1 MGKYI
6 KGLFKDTSHI
16 DQLEGSWRYAKN
28 INIHPTTSALSN
40 ESGNEAVARVIN
52 NIDEFNSDGGINY
65 NILPPASIV
74 VGAIE
79 ISDNRIILFIVYDR
93 SVPFF
98 DMDIPDPDGGDGGS
112 DWTTIYGDN
121 ADPIYNGEIGLFD
134 KDVYT
139 TLYRPNIQDSNTDIT
154 ADIGPNPVAT
164 RLDLNF
170 NKEYFVEGTYKIN
183 PDGEL
188 FVYWTDDLNPPRA
201 FNVTR
206 QERWLAENAITTPTD
221 VLYGIDPTSSP
232 NLHHREMLNLF
243 PSAGPVPH
251 IELHD
256 IKAGGGL
263 LTGVY
268 YIALAYVD
276 QDLVQT
282 NYLTVANPVSIVE
295 DVEGVLP
302 IERYDGANPKTPS
315 GKAIAWEVT
324 NVNTDYAYVRP
335 AIIRHMDGQRVVFR
349 LNDIPVA
356 NLIQGGRNIIS
367 FTGLEDYA
375 NLSVNDIIIDV
386 ASYETA
392 KTMNQ
397 LDGVLYLGNVQGSK
411 DLGYQKYA
419 NFIKAHP
426 VVKRFPHFD
435 PREYSLDVLENGYI
449 ETSPFGNP
457 TTISQGYRH
466 AENIFKYKGYQR
478 DEVYAFYIAFILN
491 DGTESYAY
499 HIPGREQLR
508 IQDKADGC
516 TVCQVPSWSLGSGT
530 SWEIQDGDPPA
541 PVDDDFD
548 GIDDVTGLPVVIPTP
563 SGIQNLFY
571 WNNMCGSGTGS
582 QCMETQDALASPVV
596 NMSDGGGRMFHFY
609 ETSLITST
617 EDPLNKG
624 ARNMNFW
631 QNSTEFYP
639 ADDINGQNWEIWDA
653 ELQGLAQQS
662 TVEHDQSVSNV
673 ANGYS
678 NTGYI
683 TNVLRG
689 QRIRHHHFP
698 SNENQ
703 YFKTVLG
710 TSKDM
715 SIMIVPYKREWYTMN
730 YAWCSNQSF
739 SSTFTG
745 QSIEN
750 ALKVSTAEPNLP
762 PDFTGSDD
770 PDASDYNPNYGGTQ
784 PYIDNDA
791 DGIDDNGNGPI
802 PYGYGPPADLSS
814 YGYEYS
820 IQGSTYAEQFLN
832 MLGAGPGNKFF
843 MFSRFGPDRGATPFL
858 GEYPQVGETIEVV
871 FISHSNYYDTFSFPD
886 TPGAYADYNEVDYRR
901 IAGSYEPADMYGSD
915 ITADDLRI
923 GFGGPCGGP
932 TVVTE
937 FATGCTKAGDF
948 YLQGGDSVFGIKT
961 ELDCHAEGD
970 NTGAVSDN
978 QVDGNWYFPLGC
990 LRKPNITFGGPVL
1003 TGYGCNSAYPYPKL
1017 RKLNNG
1023 QPAVADWLGVY
1034 PFRFERC
1041 TDKKKCTVVFAE
1053 QGYVIVH
1060 RTNTSH
1066 DGTGTVNTN
1075 MPDIAVTPLGV
1086 NNASSYVGWIA
1097 WAKGHNE
1104 IKGVISHDVQ
1114 ALGIQFEDIKVPPE
1128 VWEKSQGF
1136 RIYYAKRNHEDK
1148 RIVGQN
1154 LVNPYAPTWDTVYPA
1169 CASPSTLGGSL
1180 SFTGDIPDGQNYNRM
1195 WVNWPYATSSYA
1207 YPSIRWFG
1215 TDRTEYQAFG
1225 LHDFHLMRTKRTLAS
1240 STHIKVE
1247 YAVEMFPIT
1256 GPGFVHGNTSENFG
1270 DDPCSDEVNNPE
1282 NPMFGI
1288 PVGSHGGAPC
1298 IPIPPGAQDC
1308 TSLCLEDGI
1317 VNSML
1322 VGMHYYS
1329 PNQPTSGALG
1339 GGTNGLS
1346 MYNWLI
1352 GINGPFPRFSDLN
1365 RVLKERCKT
1374 YLRGDSIYNGRQL
1387 GFGYKTYNDFGE
1399 SHASFLLHEN
1409 STLRAF
1415 KPEESW
1421 GDADDPTYPGWL
1433 RLADKDVWFQAVDMD
1448 GEKLPKP
1455 VYYLSNLHA
1464 FRLDMYNSI
1473 DTQNLVWT
1481 GYEVT
1486 GSEYKRFWV
1495 DEDGAPVISNSEGQ
1509 ALLANTINPD
1519 TIVEEEIDDDGTVIT
1534 AAYGG
1539 DPFSYDDLGDGTK
1552 QTGSTENGD
1561 IVTKFKTAHVFGGD
1575 TYIARYGY
1583 RKHLRPNLAPMEN
1596 VVGVQFL
1603 GHDIRIL
1610 YDIIVESTDNI
1621 NFRHMEDRT
1630 TSYYP
1635 GAPAKDVLDLD
1646 NDIDLTG
1653 TGKIKYNDDYNALND
1668 VGHTAPLPL
1677 QVAQPSNFPTRVIRS
1692 TKSDD
1697 TTLID
1702 AFRVFLVTDFKDLPK
1717 NRGDLWKISVFNNL
1731 LYLHMQDTLY
1741 KTQGKQTMQ
1750 LGDGSEAFV
1759 GSGNIFAQDPV
1770 ELVQT
1775 ESGHG
1780 GLQSQWSTCVTKYGY
1795 FYVDQKNRRVFMA
1808 TDSITDIGILGLEKW
1823 FSTNLAYE
1831 LEYFGK
1837 RNFDD
1842 NPLSFSFLSVWDEEF
1857 QRVIL
1862 TKREIAPTE
1871 TFSKAWRAWQ
1881 SGTVDAEHGA
1891 IKYDPNDDNFYWSD
1905 DGETWE
1911 LLNIDLVNGSLNTLY
1926 NKDPFFVEKG
1936 WSVSYYPKL
1945 NVWVS
1950 FHDYWPYR
1958 YLTTS
1963 TDIYSLRSYVPGII
1977 DNDYDDSKYWLH
1989 RLIWRHNIPYNKG
2002 NFYTDE
2008 IDEHPLAEHTPYSY
2022 DSQCEV
2028 IHNQGANLSK
2038 LFHNFS
2044 FITDVYQQRQITYG
2058 NESDFLDNLTSIK
2071 LDTPGIT
2078 SFILYNTYQCSGQIV
2093 VEELVN
2099 ARRNGKE
2106 WYINKFRD
2114 FTTSAVSVISG
2125 GGNSSNYYDQF
2136 FYDDGNAITPGGLP
2150 TPAGVSQDNSRAM
2163 LYSTGADEFI
2173 AASTSFGIS
2182 NPKKFVDKY
2191 LAIRLIISNSANNL
2205 VNLYSTE
2212 VGVRKFLRQ

>member
-1 MGKYI
+1 MGRYI

-40 ESGNEAVARVIN
+40 ESGNEAVKTIVD
-52 NIDEFNSDGGINY
+52 NIDQFVSDGGLNY
-65 NILPPASIV
+65 NILPPASII

-93 SVPFF
+93 DVPALSIL
-98 DMDIPDPDGGDGGS
+98 IPESEGGDTS
-112 DWTTIYGDN
+112 DTFQEIYGTN
-121 ADPIYNGEIGLFD
+121 ADPIYNGEIGLYD

-139 TLYRPNIQDSNTDIT
+139 TLYRPNIQASNTDIT
-154 ADIGPNPVAT
+154 SDFGQNPIAT

-170 NKEYFVEGTYKIN
+170 NKKHFIEGTYKIN
-183 PDGEL
+183 PEGEL

-206 QERWLAENAITTPTD
+206 QERWLGEGSIPTPTD
-221 VLYGIDPTSSP
+221 FLYGIDPIASP
-232 NLHHREMLNLF
+232 NLHHREILNLF
-243 PSAGPVPH
+243 PSAGPIPKVD
-251 IELHD
+251 LHD

-282 NYLTVANPVSIVE
+282 NYLVIANPVSIVE

-335 AIIRHMDGQRVVFR
+335 AIVRHMDGQRQVFR

-356 NLIQGGRNIIS
+356 NLIRQGRNLIS

-375 NLSVNDIIIDV
+375 NLSVSDIIIDV
-386 ASYETA
+386 ASYESA
-392 KTMNQ
+392 KTINQ
-397 LDGVLYLGNVQGSK
+397 LDGILYLGNVQGSK

-426 VVKRFPHFD
+426 VTKVFPNFD

-449 ETSPFGNP
+449 ETSPFGDP
-457 TTISQGYRH
+457 TTVSQGYRH

-508 IQDKADGC
+508 IQDKSDGN
-516 TVCQVPSWSLGSGT
+516 TLGQVPAYYYGFGSSWNQ
-530 SWEIQDGDPPA
+530 QDGST
-541 PVDDDFD
+541 
-548 GIDDVTGLPVVIPTP
+548 TGST
-563 SGIQNLFY
+563 IQNLFY
-571 WNNMCGSGTGS
+571 WNNMCGNGTFS
-582 QCMETQDALASPVV
+582 QCMETQDVQADNVF

-609 ETSLITST
+609 ETSLITSE

-639 ADDINGQNWEIWDA
+639 ADDINGSNWEIWDA
-653 ELQGLAQQS
+653 SLQGLAQQS
-662 TVEHDQSVSNV
+662 TIEYGVGSAGG
-673 ANGYS
+673 ANGFS

-683 TNVLRG
+683 TNTLKG

-698 SNENQ
+698 SNENI
-703 YFKTVLG
+703 YFKTILG

-715 SIMIVPYKREWYTMN
+715 TINVVPYKREWYSLEF
-730 YAWCSNQSF
+730 AWCSNQSF
-739 SSTFTG
+739 QAGIGLGNSDSIQQGIECGPNGGLGGYTVEVDGDEGSSVEEF
-745 QSIEN
+745 
-750 ALKVSTAEPNLP
+750 
-762 PDFTGSDD
+762 
-770 PDASDYNPNYGGTQ
+770 NYT
-784 PYIDNDA
+784 DNDA
-791 DGIDDNGNGPI
+791 DGFDDATGDEI
-802 PYGYGPPADLSS
+802 QYPYGAPPTADLIAMGYDPANYTYLDSPDSYASEWLSS
-814 YGYEYS
+814 
-820 IQGSTYAEQFLN
+820 I
-832 MLGAGPGNKFF
+832 GAGPGEDFF
-843 MFSRFGPDRGATPFL
+843 MFSRFGPYRNGSMSADGSVPPSWEIPEPGTL
-858 GEYPQVGETIEVV
+858 IEVV
-871 FISHSNYYDTFSFPD
+871 WVAHRGYQGNYSFVNSPGESVSPDNERYRKMAGTYD
-886 TPGAYADYNEVDYRR
+886 
-901 IAGSYEPADMYGSD
+901 PATVYGSD
-915 ITADDLRI
+915 IAELDLKI
-923 GFGGPCGGP
+923 DCFGFNPCP
-932 TVVTE
+932 
-937 FATGCTKAGDF
+937 KHGDI
-948 YLQGGDSVFGIKT
+948 YMQGGNNSFGIQRPI
-961 ELDCHAEGD
+961 DCTGGD
-970 NTGAVSDN
+970 EHTNDPDTSTGGCSDN
-978 QVDGNWYFPLGC
+978 QAGGSWYFGIGC
-990 LRKPNITFGGPVL
+990 VRKPGWVPTGVPPLPYI
-1003 TGYGCNSAYPYPKL
+1003 TGYGCTSAYTSLPL
-1017 RKLNNG
+1017 RKYRND
-1023 QPAVADWLGVY
+1023 QPDFFIWPIGT
-1034 PFRFERC
+1034 PFRDEDC
-1041 TDKKKCTVVFAE
+1041 TDKRAVEVVWANENF
-1053 QGYVIVH
+1053 VIVH
-1060 RTNTSH
+1060 RTKRSAS
-1066 DGTGTVNTN
+1066 GGAVNTN
-1075 MPDIAVTPLGV
+1075 MPDISSNPITGAV
-1086 NNASSYVGWIA
+1086 NSSSMVGWIA

-1104 IKGVISHDVQ
+1104 LRGVISHEIQ
-1114 ALGIQFEDIKVPPE
+1114 ALGIQFEDIKVPPD
-1128 VWEKSQGF
+1128 VWEKTQGF
-1136 RIYYAKRNHEDK
+1136 RIYYAKREHEDK
-1148 RIVGQN
+1148 RVLGQN
-1154 LVNPYAPTWDTVYPA
+1154 LVNPYAPSWDSVFPG
-1169 CASPSTLGGSL
+1169 CASQATLGSSTFSGN
-1180 SFTGDIPDGQNYNRM
+1180 IPDGQNINRM
-1195 WVNWPYATSSYA
+1195 WINWPYSIPSYA
-1207 YPSIRWFG
+1207 YPSIRYWNDVG
-1215 TDRTEYQAFG
+1215 TAKKEYQAFG
-1225 LHDFHLMRTKRTLAS
+1225 MHDFHLMRTKRTLAA

-1247 YAVEMFPIT
+1247 YSVEMFPIT
-1256 GPGFVHGNTSENFG
+1256 GPGLVQNCWYEDISG
-1270 DDPCSDEVNNPE
+1270 DDCGTITNDETNPQ
-1282 NPMFGI
+1282 FGMQL
-1288 PVGSHGGAPC
+1288 GSHPGSSGDC
-1298 IPIPPGAQDC
+1298 VPIPPGATDC
-1308 TSLCLEDGI
+1308 TSLCLEDPI

-1322 VGMHYYS
+1322 IGMHYYS
-1329 PNQPTSGALG
+1329 PTQTGMTSGNG
-1339 GGTNGLS
+1339 GGTNGLA
-1346 MYNWLI
+1346 MYNWLV
-1352 GINGPFPRFSDLN
+1352 GTDGPFNRYSDLN

-1387 GFGYKTYNDFGE
+1387 GFGFKTYNDFGE

-1415 KPEESW
+1415 EPEVSFGTAE
-1421 GDADDPTYPGWL
+1421 DPTYP
-1433 RLADKDVWFQAVDMD
+1433 AFTQIAEPDVFFQAVDLD
-1448 GEKLPKP
+1448 ASGDPKP

-1473 DTQNLVWT
+1473 DTQKLVWT

-1486 GSEYKRFWV
+1486 GAEYKRFWV
-1495 DEDGAPVISNSEGQ
+1495 DEDGAPVISASEGN
-1509 ALLANTINPD
+1509 ALLSNTINPD
-1519 TIVEEEIDDDGTVIT
+1519 TMVPAVIDDETGEVLEEAT
-1534 AAYGG
+1534 GG
-1539 DPFSYDDLGDGTK
+1539 DPYQYVDLGDGVK
-1552 QTGSTENGD
+1552 GGGSRNTENGD
-1561 IVTKFKTAHVFGGD
+1561 VVTRFKTAHVFGGD
-1575 TYIARYGY
+1575 TFICRHGY
-1583 RKHLRPNLAPMEN
+1583 RKHLRPNLNPVEH
-1596 VVGVQFL
+1596 VVGVPFL
-1603 GHDIRIL
+1603 GHDIRML

-1621 NFRHMEDRT
+1621 NFRHMEARD

-1635 GAPAKDVLDLD
+1635 GSPAKDVLDLD
-1646 NDIDLTG
+1646 NTIDLTG
-1653 TGKIKYNDDYNALND
+1653 TGKIKYNEDYSAVND
-1668 VGHTAPLPL
+1668 LGHTVPLPL
-1677 QVAQPSNFPTRVIRS
+1677 QIAQPSNFPTRVIRS

-1837 RNFDD
+1837 RNFED
-1842 NPLSFSFLSVWDEEF
+1842 NPLYFSFISVWDEEF

-1862 TKREIAPTE
+1862 TKREIAPTN
-1871 TFSKAWRAWQ
+1871 TFSNAWRAWQ
-1881 SGTVDAEHGA
+1881 SGTVDPTHGA
-1891 IKYDPNDDNFYWSD
+1891 IKYEPTDDSFYWSET
-1905 DGETWE
+1905 GEEDTWE
-1911 LLNIDLVNGSLNTLY
+1911 LLTIGLEDSSINTLY
-1926 NKDPFFVEKG
+1926 NKDPFFQETG

-1945 NVWVS
+1945 NIWVS

-1963 TDIYSLRSYVPGII
+1963 TDLYSLKAYALTGDTEDI
-1977 DNDYDDSKYWLH
+1977 DYSNQDNFFH

-2002 NFYTDE
+2002 KFYTKGIEDHE
-2008 IDEHPLAEHTPYSY
+2008 LGTHTQRNY
-2022 DSQCEV
+2022 DSECEV

-2038 LFHNFS
+2038 MFYNFS
-2044 FITDVYQQRQITYG
+2044 FITDVYQHKPASFT
-2058 NESDFLDNLTSIK
+2058 NESDFLDNLMSTKI
-2071 LDTPGIT
+2071 DTPGIT
-2078 SFILYNTYQCSGQIV
+2078 SFILYNTYQCSGQIQ

-2099 ARRNGKE
+2099 TRRNGKE

-2114 FTTSAVSVISG
+2114 FTKGQFTSVSG
-2125 GGNSSNYYDQF
+2125 GGNTSLYYDLF
-2136 FYDDGNAITPGGLP
+2136 FYDDGNAITPGGVP
-2150 TPAGVSQDNSRAM
+2150 TPASVSFDNSRTIITT
-2163 LYSTGADEFI
+2163 SGADEQIMGVNFD
-2173 AASTSFGIS
+2173 TP

-2212 VGVRKFLRQ
+2212 VGVRKFLRK

>member
-1 MGKYI
+1 MAKYI

-52 NIDEFNSDGGINY
+52 DIEEFESDGGVNY

-98 DMDIPDPDGGDGGS
+98 DMDIPDPDGGDGSS

-121 ADPIYNGEIGLFD
+121 DDPIYNGEIGLLD

-139 TLYRPNIQDSNTDIT
+139 TLYRPNIQESNTDIT
-154 ADIGPNPVAT
+154 SDFGSNPIASRV
-164 RLDLNF
+164 DLNF
-170 NKEYFVEGTYKIN
+170 NKEYFIEGTYKIN
-183 PDGEL
+183 PEGEL

-206 QERWLAENAITTPTD
+206 QERWLAENAITIPTD
-221 VLYGIDPTSSP
+221 FLYGIDPVTSP
-232 NLHHREMLNLF
+232 NLHHGEMLNLF
-243 PSAGPVPH
+243 PSAGPIPKVD
-251 IELHD
+251 LHD

-282 NYLTVANPVSIVE
+282 NYLVIANPVSIVE

-302 IERYDGANPKTPS
+302 IERYDGSNAKTPS

-335 AIIRHMDGQRVVFR
+335 AIIRHMDGQRQVFR

-375 NLSVNDIIIDV
+375 NLSVNDIIVDV
-386 ASYETA
+386 ASYESA
-392 KTMNQ
+392 KTINQ

-426 VVKRFPHFD
+426 VVKRFPNFD

-457 TTISQGYRH
+457 ETISQGYRH

-508 IQDKADGC
+508 IQDKSDGN
-516 TVCQVPSWSLGSGT
+516 TLGQVPAYYYGFGSSWNQ
-530 SWEIQDGDPPA
+530 QDGST
-541 PVDDDFD
+541 
-548 GIDDVTGLPVVIPTP
+548 TGST
-563 SGIQNLFY
+563 IQNLFY
-571 WNNMCGSGTGS
+571 WNNMCGSGTFS
-582 QCMETQDALASPVV
+582 QCMETQDVQADNVF

-609 ETSLITST
+609 ETSLITSE
-617 EDPLNKG
+617 EDPLNRG

-662 TVEHDQSVSNV
+662 TVEYGVGSLAG
-673 ANGYS
+673 ANGFS

-698 SNENQ
+698 SNENIH
-703 YFKTVLG
+703 FKTILG
-710 TSKDM
+710 TSANM
-715 SIMIVPYKREWYTMN
+715 TIAIVPYKREWYTLEF
-730 YAWCSNQSF
+730 AWCTNQSF
-739 SSTFTG
+739 QAGIGLGNQT
-745 QSIEN
+745 SIER
-750 ALKVSTAEPNLP
+750 ALEVGPNS
-762 PDFTGSDD
+762 GV
-770 PDASDYNPNYGGTQ
+770 GGTS
-784 PYIDNDA
+784 YTDA
-791 DGIDDNGNGPI
+791 DGITIETNYVDQDQNGLDDITNDPVS
-802 PYGYGPPADLSS
+802 YAYGPPPDLSGT
-814 YGYEYS
+814 GYD
-820 IQGSTYAEQFLN
+820 YATLGDDWAQEFLED
-832 MLGAGPGNKFF
+832 LGDGPGERFF
-843 MFSRFGPDRGATPFL
+843 MFSRFGPYRNGHMDADQTIPPTW
-858 GEYPQVGETIEVV
+858 EYPQAGDLVEVV
-871 FISHSNYYDTFSFPD
+871 WVKHGDWTGNFNFPD
-886 TPGAYADYNEVDYRR
+886 GPGDPGFAAPYNSQKYRR
-901 IAGSYEPADMYGSD
+901 MAGTYDPATVYGSD
-915 ITADDLRI
+915 IAEDDLKI
-923 GFGGPCGGP
+923 HCENQSP
-932 TVVTE
+932 
-937 FATGCTKAGDF
+937 CTKYGDT
-948 YLQGGDSVFGIKT
+948 YLQGGHNTFGIKSFI
-961 ELDCHAEGD
+961 DCKGGD
-970 NTGAVSDN
+970 EHVNHPDSNTGTVSDN
-978 QVDGNWYFPLGC
+978 QGEGYWKFPLGC
-990 LRKPNITFGGPVL
+990 VRKNKWEEFPPGPYITGFGCNTAYPTIPLRK
-1003 TGYGCNSAYPYPKL
+1003 YE
-1017 RKLNNG
+1017 NG
-1023 QPAVADWLGVY
+1023 QVEWLVWPFIGT
-1034 PFRFERC
+1034 PFRNERC
-1041 TDKKKCTVVFAE
+1041 TDKRKCKVVWANEHF
-1053 QGYVIVH
+1053 VIIH
-1060 RTNTSH
+1060 RTPRSLSLSGSAT
-1066 DGTGTVNTN
+1066 NTN
-1075 MPDIAVTPLGV
+1075 MPDISGDPVTGA
-1086 NNASSYVGWIA
+1086 NNASAMVGWIA

-1104 IKGVISHDVQ
+1104 LQGVISHDIQ

-1128 VWEKSQGF
+1128 VWEKTQGF
-1136 RIYYAKRNHEDK
+1136 RIYYAKREHEDK
-1148 RIVGQN
+1148 RVLGQN
-1154 LVNPYAPTWDTVYPA
+1154 LINPYAPSWDSVFPG
-1169 CASPSTLGGSL
+1169 CASSATLGSA
-1180 SFTGDIPDGQNYNRM
+1180 SFSGAIPDGQNINRM
-1195 WVNWPYATSSYA
+1195 WINWPYSIPSYA
-1207 YPSIRWFG
+1207 YPSIRYFG
-1215 TDRTEYQAFG
+1215 DVGMAKKEYQAFG
-1225 LHDFHLMRTKRTLAS
+1225 MHDFHLMRTKRTLAA

-1247 YAVEMFPIT
+1247 YQVEMFPIT
-1256 GPGFVHGNTSENFG
+1256 GPGLVQNCWYEDLDGGDCG
-1270 DDPCSDEVNNPE
+1270 DDPGTQNPE
-1282 NPMFGI
+1282 SAFFQMSL
-1288 PVGSHGGAPC
+1288 GSHPGSGGSC
-1298 IPIPPGAQDC
+1298 VQIPAGATDC
-1308 TSLCLEDGI
+1308 TALCLNDSI

-1329 PNQPTSGALG
+1329 PTQTGMSSNG
-1339 GGTNGLS
+1339 GGTNGLA
-1346 MYNWLI
+1346 MYNWLV
-1352 GINGPFPRFSDLN
+1352 GTDGPYNRYADLN

-1387 GFGYKTYNDFGE
+1387 GFGFKTYNDFGE

-1415 KPEESW
+1415 EPEV
-1421 GDADDPTYPGWL
+1421 GFGTADDPTYPAWVQI
-1433 RLADKDVWFQAVDMD
+1433 ADPDVYFQAVDLD
-1448 GEKLPKP
+1448 ASGEPKP

-1473 DTQNLVWT
+1473 DTQKLVWT

-1495 DEDGAPVISNSEGQ
+1495 DEDGAPVISESEGN

-1519 TIVEEEIDDDGTVIT
+1519 TITPAVLDDETGEELVP
-1534 AAYGG
+1534 AFGG
-1539 DPFSYDDLGDGTK
+1539 SPFSYVDLGDGVK
-1552 QTGSTENGD
+1552 GDGSRNTENGD
-1561 IVTKFKTAHVFGGD
+1561 VVTRFKTAHVFGGD
-1575 TYIARYGY
+1575 TYICRYGY
-1583 RKHLRPNLAPMEN
+1583 RKHLRPNLNP
-1596 VVGVQFL
+1596 VDHVIGVPYL
-1603 GHDIRIL
+1603 GHDIRML

-1621 NFRHMEDRT
+1621 NFRHMEARD

-1635 GAPAKDVLDLD
+1635 GAPAKDILDLP

-1653 TGKIKYNDDYNALND
+1653 TGKIKYNSDYTAVND
-1668 VGHTAPLPL
+1668 IGHTVPLPL
-1677 QVAQPSNFPTRVIRS
+1677 QIAQPSNFPTRVIRS

-1770 ELVQT
+1770 ELIQT
-1775 ESGHG
+1775 EAGHG

-1823 FSTNLAYE
+1823 FATNLAYE

-1842 NPLSFSFLSVWDEEF
+1842 NPLSFSFISVWDEEF

-1881 SGTVDAEHGA
+1881 SGTVDSEHGA
-1891 IKYDPNDDNFYWSD
+1891 IKYDPSDDNFYWSE
-1905 DGETWE
+1905 DGEEDTWE
-1911 LLNIDLVNGSLNTLY
+1911 LLNIDLVNGSLNVLY

-1945 NVWVS
+1945 NIWVS

-1963 TDIYSLRSYVPGII
+1963 TDIYSLRVYNSTVT
-1977 DNDYDDSKYWLH
+1977 DNAYDDDRFWLH
-1989 RLIWRHNIPYNKG
+1989 RLIWRHNIPHNKG
-2002 NFYTDE
+2002 NFYTKY
-2008 IDEHPLAEHTPYSY
+2008 IDDHDLGEHVASSY

-2038 LFHNFS
+2038 LFYNFS
-2044 FITDVYQQRQITYG
+2044 FITDVYQQERITYG
-2058 NESDFLDNLTSIK
+2058 NESDFLDNLMSTK

-2099 ARRNGKE
+2099 TRRNGKE

-2114 FTTSAVSVISG
+2114 FTTSAVSVING
-2125 GGNSSNYYDQF
+2125 GGNSGNYYSQF
-2136 FYDDGNAITPGGLP
+2136 FYDAGNAITPGGIP

-2173 AASTSFGIS
+2173 AASTSFGIA